1 MPGLFGSAYTTVLA
15 RRAVAKVH
23 LTFAVPTYKTR
34 LAIAVIVVD
43 QLHAILGTGRRTRI
57 R

>member
-23 LTFAVPTYKTR
+23 LTLAVPTYKTR